1 VPASVPRTEWSIR
14 PIGNLVLGRVPP
26 AHATPGQWY
35 LWSMS
40 RRRAATGA
48 LVALGACALLAGCG
62 GTQDAAVAEASTSFL
77 EAVDQGD
84 GEAGCALL
92 APAVRTEIEDTS
104 GKSCDHAILDEPLG
118 GASGRTEVE
127 VFDTAAQA
135 VVGSETL
142 FLSRFDGRWLVIAAA
157 CTAVPDEPYDCS
169 IGMP

>member
-1 VPASVPRTEWSIR
+1 
-14 PIGNLVLGRVPP
+14 
-26 AHATPGQWY
+26 
-35 LWSMS
+35 M
-40 RRRAATGA
+40 
-48 LVALGACALLAGCG
+48 LGACAVLAGCG
-62 GTQDAAVAEASTSFL
+62 GTQDAAVAEASRSLL

-84 GEAGCALL
+84 GGAACALL
-92 APAVRTEIEDTS
+92 APAVRTEIEDTT
-104 GKSCDHAILDEPLG
+104 GKPCARAILDEPLG
-118 GASGRTEVE
+118 TASGPAQVE